1 MATGLF
7 DFVDR
12 DSLEFFYDA
21 ENISTYIPF
30 ENPKD
35 LRDDGYG
42 QKLRDKE
49 FLICRNETEIAA
61 YAPYMQGKRYCKVG
75 YVEFEKEKRQ
85 GKKQMKLWYLTVRE
99 DYEGLG
105 LGSMLIAGVKH
116 ECVMQNVSTLV
127 LDAARRYKPKDAI
140 TEIKY
145 PQLQGDDHIYYNANL
160 ALYQSHGFEIDRSS
174 SEYKENMEH
183 NFMDSNPIPMVC
195 KIDGMV
201 VPQSLHFERTATQAA
216 RTMDGGMCQ

>member
-49 FLICRNETEIAA
+49 FLI
-61 YAPYMQGKRYCKVG
+61 
-75 YVEFEKEKRQ
+75 
-85 GKKQMKLWYLTVRE
+85 
-99 DYEGLG
+99 
-105 LGSMLIAGVKH
+105 
-116 ECVMQNVSTLV
+116 
-127 LDAARRYKPKDAI
+127 
-140 TEIKY
+140 
-145 PQLQGDDHIYYNANL
+145 
-160 ALYQSHGFEIDRSS
+160 
-174 SEYKENMEH
+174 
-183 NFMDSNPIPMVC
+183 
-195 KIDGMV
+195 
-201 VPQSLHFERTATQAA
+201 
-216 RTMDGGMCQ
+216 